1 MSNAEPVS
9 RKNTRKIGP
18 GHFIK
23 QYRINEQNAWKGSN
37 YQSGAHTFN
46 VCSNRTSILRVDRL
60 LYHCWEIEAKNK
72 KISYAKPEFPKIYL
86 LASNIVMIKGSL
98 TYPRRPNRGSTFP
111 HKRWWWSRR
120 SRPQG
125 RVDPGATTS
134 VPQVS
139 CLVVL
144 VHVRW
149 MMITPGSPI

>member
-9 RKNTRKIGP
+9 RKNTHKIGL
-18 GHFIK
+18 GHFLK

-46 VCSNRTSILRVDRL
+46 ICSNCTSILRVDRL

-98 TYPRRPNRGSTFP
+98 TYSRWRGLNSTNVLDEGLRIGEIGRRMNSKVNSVKQGGYESKRGCRT
-111 HKRWWWSRR
+111 
-120 SRPQG
+120 
-125 RVDPGATTS
+125 
-134 VPQVS
+134 
-139 CLVVL
+139 
-144 VHVRW
+144 
-149 MMITPGSPI
+149 